1 MEVINMF
8 KYKKYSL
15 ITITFSFL
23 VVSFLELI
31 KYLFVDSTFYGV
43 IYLLLNLVI
52 FFFLFP
58 MLYNY
63 KNNFS
68 KVRISKLLII
78 ILLMF
83 VNSYIL
89 HHILFN
95 FVSYVDTSKVYI
107 ESIYIYRNIF
117 KGIIL
122 LSLVIFTIFESKLD
136 KKIIKLLKSLNNKKK
151 KNT

>member
-1 MEVINMF
+1 MF